1 MGMVKNHYSTDSEYI
16 TFRQAW
22 EILDLPIYYLMG
34 DKYIRLDHTN
44 IQQVQDR
51 LIAKLRADHKDF
63 RYLIVEWFTEEEI

>member
-1 MGMVKNHYSTDSEYI
+1 MEIVKNHCSTDSEYI

-34 DKYIRLDHTN
+34 DKYIRIDHTN

-63 RYLIVEWFTEEEI
+63 RYLILEWFTEEEI